1 MVSIF
6 GVEIKP
12 NLQQQTAEHELPL
25 SIQAA
30 DAIPSSIKTSRGK
43 DGPEE
48 SDDKVDDAEDDN
60 DHENLVNNC

>member
-1 MVSIF
+1 M
-6 GVEIKP
+6 
-12 NLQQQTAEHELPL
+12 PL

-30 DAIPSSIKTSRGK
+30 DAIPSSIKTSSGK